1 MFPTVTFGKTYMYS
15 RMIEAAR
22 SAAFWMK
29 L

>member
-1 MFPTVTFGKTYMYS
+1 MFATMMFGKTYMYS

-22 SAAFWMK
+22 SAAFWME